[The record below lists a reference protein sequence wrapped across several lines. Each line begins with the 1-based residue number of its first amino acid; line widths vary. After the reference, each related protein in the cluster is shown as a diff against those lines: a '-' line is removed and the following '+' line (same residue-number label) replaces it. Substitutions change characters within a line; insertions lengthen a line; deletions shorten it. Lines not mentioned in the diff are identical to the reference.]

1 MKLIIDILTVPLSLA
16 DVPLPSSTS
25 IQPIVLATEILE
37 ERQPYADS
45 WQLQVIHIVTA
56 DVA

>member
-45 WQLQVIHIVTA
+45 WQL
-56 DVA
+56 